1 MLNFKLTAKI
11 RKIKARDDDFTK
23 EAQKILTIVSNIT
36 VRLKKACHNNFG
48 RIETDQL
55 SVASQSETSSQSHAS
70 SSGSQTGI
78 NIPFNL

>member
-1 MLNFKLTAKI
+1 MPNFKLTAKI
-11 RKIKARDDDFTK
+11 GKIKARDDDFTK
-23 EAQKILTIVSNIT
+23 EAQKILSMVIV
-36 VRLKKACHNNFG
+36 R

-78 NIPFNL
+78 NIPFMFS